1 MEEILKE
8 FNVVNI
14 SDTIKLIDLKDM
26 TKLRTKLKE
35 EGYYKKS
42 LDSLTYL
49 EDGNDYG
56 LGVVEKTTTI
66 NYLPYLESNNKI
78 IQYYWDSNNKKCAKK
93 EFNIDKE
100 TFIERYAKKYKPEY
114 YSYKEINSNVTKED
128 LLKNFIIRYSY
139 IAKKLYDKK
148 TSDSK
153 IKVLLKRLENASY
166 KEMLTNFNKTIEGIG
181 GSMLYPNKYS
191 NAGYTLIKSTSY
203 FLILFGILVCI
214 ISFILYIL
222 I

>member
-139 IAKKLYDKK
+139 IAEKLYSKK
-148 TSDSK
+148 TSDNK
-153 IKVLLKRLENASY
+153 IKKVFKKLEDSSY
-166 KEMLTNFNKTIEGIG
+166 TEIVTNFNKSIESIVGEIIKPKKA
-181 GSMLYPNKYS
+181 Y
-191 NAGYTLIKSTSY
+191 NAGFTLIKSTSY
-203 FLILFGILVCI
+203 LFIIFGILVCI
-214 ISFILYIL
+214 ISFILYL
-222 I
+222 II

>member
-1 MEEILKE
+1 MNELNIDTY
-8 FNVVNI
+8 NI
-14 SDTIKLIDLKDM
+14 SNNTKLIDLKDM
-26 TKLRTKLKE
+26 SSLRTRLKE
-35 EGYYKKS
+35 LGQYNIS

-56 LGVVEKTTTI
+56 LGVKINNQVI
-66 NYLPYLESNNKI
+66 NYLPYLESEGKT
-78 IQYYWDSNNKKCAKK
+78 IQYYYDSENRKCAIKA
-93 EFNIDKE
+93 FNIDKD
-100 TFIERYAKKYKPEY
+100 TYIENYAEKYKPEY
-114 YSYKEINSNVTKED
+114 FDYQEVNSKTSKKD

-139 IAKKLYDKK
+139 IANKVYDKK
-148 TSDSK
+148 TSDNK
-153 IKVLLKRLENASY
+153 IKVLLKKLENASY

-181 GSMLYPNKYS
+181 GHMLYPTKHS

-203 FLILFGILVCI
+203 FLIIFGILVCI

>member
-1 MEEILKE
+1 MNELNIDTY
-8 FNVVNI
+8 NI
-14 SDTIKLIDLKDM
+14 SNNTKLIDLKDM
-26 TKLRTKLKE
+26 SSLRTRLKE
-35 EGYYKKS
+35 LGQYNIS

-56 LGVVEKTTTI
+56 LGVKINNQVI
-66 NYLPYLESNNKI
+66 NYLPYLESEDKI
-78 IQYYWDSNNKKCAKK
+78 IQYYYDSENRKCAIKA
-93 EFNIDKE
+93 FNIDKD
-100 TFIERYAKKYKPEY
+100 TYIENYAEKYKPEY
-114 YSYKEINSNVTKED
+114 FDYQEVNSKTSKKD

-139 IAKKLYDKK
+139 IADKVYDKK
-148 TSDSK
+148 TSDNK
-153 IKVLLKRLENASY
+153 IKVLLKKLENASY

-181 GSMLYPNKYS
+181 GHMLYPTKHS

-203 FLILFGILVCI
+203 FLIIFGILICI

>member
-1 MEEILKE
+1 MNELNIDTY
-8 FNVVNI
+8 NI
-14 SDTIKLIDLKDM
+14 SNNTKLIDLKDM
-26 TKLRTKLKE
+26 SSLRTRLKE
-35 EGYYKKS
+35 LGQYNIS

-56 LGVVEKTTTI
+56 LGVKINNQVI
-66 NYLPYLESNNKI
+66 NYLPYLESEDKI
-78 IQYYWDSNNKKCAKK
+78 IQYYYDSENRKCAIKA
-93 EFNIDKE
+93 FNIDKD
-100 TFIERYAKKYKPEY
+100 TYIENYAEKYKPEY
-114 YSYKEINSNVTKED
+114 FDYQEVNSKTSKKD

-139 IAKKLYDKK
+139 IADKVYDKK
-148 TSDSK
+148 TSDNK
-153 IKVLLKRLENASY
+153 IKVLLKKLENASY

-181 GSMLYPNKYS
+181 GHMLYPTKHS

-203 FLILFGILVCI
+203 FLIIFGILVCI

>member
-1 MEEILKE
+1 MNELNIDTY
-8 FNVVNI
+8 NI
-14 SDTIKLIDLKDM
+14 SNNTKLIDLKDM
-26 TKLRTKLKE
+26 SSLRTRLKE
-35 EGYYKKS
+35 LGQYNSS

-56 LGVVEKTTTI
+56 LGVKINNQVI
-66 NYLPYLESNNKI
+66 NYLPYLESEDKI
-78 IQYYWDSNNKKCAKK
+78 IQYYYDSENRKCAIKA
-93 EFNIDKE
+93 FNIDKD
-100 TFIERYAKKYKPEY
+100 TYIENYAEKYKPEY
-114 YSYKEINSNVTKED
+114 FDYQEVNSKTSKKD

-139 IAKKLYDKK
+139 IANKVYDKK
-148 TSDSK
+148 TSDNK
-153 IKVLLKRLENASY
+153 IKVLLKKLENASY

-181 GSMLYPNKYS
+181 GHMLYPTKHS

-203 FLILFGILVCI
+203 FLIIFGILVCI

>member
-1 MEEILKE
+1 MNELNIDTY
-8 FNVVNI
+8 NI
-14 SDTIKLIDLKDM
+14 SNNTKLIDLKDM
-26 TKLRTKLKE
+26 SSLRTRLKE
-35 EGYYKKS
+35 LGQYNIS

-56 LGVVEKTTTI
+56 LGVKINNQVI
-66 NYLPYLESNNKI
+66 NYLPYLESEDKI
-78 IQYYWDSNNKKCAKK
+78 IQYYYDSENRKCAIKA
-93 EFNIDKE
+93 FNIDKD
-100 TFIERYAKKYKPEY
+100 TYIENYAEKYKPEY
-114 YSYKEINSNVTKED
+114 FDYQEVNSKTSKKD

-139 IAKKLYDKK
+139 IANKVYDKK
-148 TSDSK
+148 TSDNK
-153 IKVLLKRLENASY
+153 IKVLLKKLENASY

-181 GSMLYPNKYS
+181 GHMLYPTKHS

-203 FLILFGILVCI
+203 FLIIFGILVCI

>member
-1 MEEILKE
+1 MNELNIDTY
-8 FNVVNI
+8 NI
-14 SDTIKLIDLKDM
+14 SNNTKLIDLKDM
-26 TKLRTKLKE
+26 SSLRTRLKE
-35 EGYYKKS
+35 LGQYNIS

-56 LGVVEKTTTI
+56 LGVKINNQVI
-66 NYLPYLESNNKI
+66 NYLPYLESEDKI
-78 IQYYWDSNNKKCAKK
+78 IQYDYDSENRKCAIKA
-93 EFNIDKE
+93 FNIDKD
-100 TFIERYAKKYKPEY
+100 TYIENYAEKYKPEY
-114 YSYKEINSNVTKED
+114 FDYQEVNSKTSKKD

-139 IAKKLYDKK
+139 IANKVYDKK
-148 TSDSK
+148 TSDNK
-153 IKVLLKRLENASY
+153 IKVLLKKLENASY

-181 GSMLYPNKYS
+181 GHMLYPTKHS

-203 FLILFGILVCI
+203 FLIIFGILVCI

>member
-1 MEEILKE
+1 MNELNIDTY
-8 FNVVNI
+8 NI
-14 SDTIKLIDLKDM
+14 SNNTKLIDLKDM
-26 TKLRTKLKE
+26 SSLRTRLKE
-35 EGYYKKS
+35 LGQYNSS

-56 LGVVEKTTTI
+56 LGVIINNQVI
-66 NYLPYLESNNKI
+66 NYLPYLESEDKI
-78 IQYYWDSNNKKCAKK
+78 IQYYYDSENRKCAIKT
-93 EFNIDKE
+93 FNIDKD
-100 TFIERYAKKYKPEY
+100 TYIENYAEKYKPEY
-114 YSYKEINSNVTKED
+114 IDYNDLNSKTSKKD

-139 IAKKLYDKK
+139 IADKVYDKK
-148 TSDSK
+148 TSDNK
-153 IKVLLKRLENASY
+153 IKVLLKKLENASY

-181 GSMLYPNKYS
+181 GHMLYPTKHS

-203 FLILFGILVCI
+203 FLIIFGILVCI